1 MSVDDPDAHEEE
13 LDVRSLNRVAV
24 VGLIGSFF
32 VALAGLFV
40 LPAAGA
46 VGLST
51 RNGFWIVLAIE
62 FIGAVGVGLS
72 AQRLYD

>member
-1 MSVDDPDAHEEE
+1 VSFDDTDTGGED
-13 LDVRSLNRVAV
+13 LDVQSLNRVAV
-24 VGLIGSFF
+24 VGLIGSFV
-32 VALAGLFV
+32 VALAGLFA

-51 RNGFWIVLAIE
+51 RNGFWIVLGVE
-62 FIGAVGVGLS
+62 FVGAVGVGLS